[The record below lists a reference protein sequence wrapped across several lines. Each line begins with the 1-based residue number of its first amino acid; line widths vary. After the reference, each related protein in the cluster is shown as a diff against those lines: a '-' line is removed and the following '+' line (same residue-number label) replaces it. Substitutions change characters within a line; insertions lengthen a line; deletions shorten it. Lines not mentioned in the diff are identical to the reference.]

1 MQSLICAFLSW
12 RHDSWAQSTIMG
24 TEYKNTWELY
34 FFTVSEISSIIKM
47 YKETE
52 NNKEHTSLDKIMSKN
67 NRLK

>member
-1 MQSLICAFLSW
+1 ME
-12 RHDSWAQSTIMG
+12 

-47 YKETE
+47 FKEIE

-67 NRLK
+67 NHLK